1 MFVKDASQDMAQ
13 ASCPQVRQSK
23 GRTRLRFHRQ
33 LVTILTSLAII
44 SGPALGH
51 ERIRPSEAG
60 MSAVRLERVSEI
72 TDKYVAGGSLSGA
85 VTIVYRKGHV
95 AHVLP
100 RG

>member
-1 MFVKDASQDMAQ
+1 
-13 ASCPQVRQSK
+13 
-23 GRTRLRFHRQ
+23 
-33 LVTILTSLAII
+33 
-44 SGPALGH
+44 
-51 ERIRPSEAG
+51 